1 VQGLASA
8 GASMSFFSI
17 LCSMSVACRACVAPD
32 CPIRIQHLI
41 AHIMRGSFRSDTT
54 LHKGLVSCEPRC
66 CMYVTH
72 DVAAKRVVSVALRE
86 CCVAMRAQFCVLFA
100 RGTCLTVAGFA
111 ECASLFCWGGVPGA
125 TAGVQLLRHPAAI
138 PAVWQAL
145 QGVPLC
151 FVGVCSRV
159 CCVP

>member
-100 RGTCLTVAGFA
+100 RGTCLTAADFA
-111 ECASLFCWGGVPGA
+111 ECASLFCWGGWCRVPQPRFSFYGI
-125 TAGVQLLRHPAAI
+125 LLRF
-138 PAVWQAL
+138 L
-145 QGVPLC
+145 LC
-151 FVGVCSRV
+151 GRLCRV
-159 CCVP
+159 CLFAL